1 MIVHDLPFRPGVRR
15 AALALVAALVLAAP
29 ALADDPSPNDN
40 LNATLWTQRSVEFK
54 GHALGAFAL
63 AKLRLDEALEDTGWT
78 AAPAEQSGEFANL
91 PPAVIVDVD
100 ETVLDNSAYQAWLVL
115 NDTGFSSKTWGPF
128 VKTENSGEV
137 PGAADFLKYAD
148 GKGVKVFY
156 VSNRAADLEE
166 ATRNN
171 LNKLGFP
178 MGGNVD
184 TVLLKGEREGWGS
197 AKGSRRAVIAKDYR
211 VLLLIG
217 DNFGD
222 FVDAYKGNEAERLQ
236 ALESNKAR
244 WGREWIVVANP
255 TYGSFESA
263 PFEHNYKLSEG
274 ERRAAKRAVLDA
286 WKPQ

>member
-1 MIVHDLPFRPGVRR
+1 MIRMNLRLLRTAKF
-15 AALALVAALVLAAP
+15 AALAMALAVVAP
-29 ALADDPSPNDN
+29 ALADDPPQNDN

-63 AKLRLDEALEDTGWT
+63 AKLRLDEALKDSGWT
-78 AAPAEQSGEFANL
+78 AAPAEQSGDIASL

-100 ETVLDNSAYQAWLVL
+100 ETVLDNSAYQAWMVL
-115 NDTGFSSKTWGPF
+115 NDTSFSSKTWGPF
-128 VKTENSGEV
+128 VKTETSTAV
-137 PGAADFLKYAD
+137 PGALDFIKYAD
-148 GKGVKVFY
+148 SKGVKVFY
-156 VSNRAADLEE
+156 VSNRDADQEE
-166 ATRNN
+166 ATRHN
-171 LNKLGFP
+171 LEKFGFP

-184 TVLLKGEREGWGS
+184 TVLLKGEQKEWGS
-197 AKGSRRAVIAKDYR
+197 PKGSRRAVVAKDYR

-236 ALESNKAR
+236 VMEDNKAR

-263 PFEHNYKLSEG
+263 PFGHDYKLSEG
-274 ERRAAKRAVLDA
+274 DRRAAKRNALDA
-286 WKPQ
+286 WKP